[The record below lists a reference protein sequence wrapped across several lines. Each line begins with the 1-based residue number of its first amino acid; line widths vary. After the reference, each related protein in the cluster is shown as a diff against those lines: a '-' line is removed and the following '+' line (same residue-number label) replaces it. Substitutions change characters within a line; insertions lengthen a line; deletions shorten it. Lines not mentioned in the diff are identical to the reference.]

1 MNFQLKKTPSR
12 HRAVTILMAGSYVNQ
27 AVIIIQGFLLMPLYL
42 HFIGVRI
49 YGLWLATGGILAW
62 LGFMDMGL
70 GGLLIQRVSSAYG
83 QRNFKRAMEYFVN
96 GLVVFVCLVLLFCIS
111 IFALSYLIPDLLGAA
126 GPEVPLLRI
135 CFQLAGFA
143 AAIELLNNC
152 LRSFS
157 QALQRP
163 LFTIVCMIVFR
174 ILGLAAII
182 LLLFHNYK
190 LWAVPIG
197 LLINAIP
204 VFFLNIYYSVLLTR
218 KLGGAWKLNK
228 TIIREFYQ
236 LGPVMLA
243 GRMGN
248 SLVTNVEPT
257 IIAIIS
263 SPELAPAFVITKRAA
278 DMIVILVQVI
288 NGAIFPSFA
297 HLYAEGDIE
306 KSRRVLLRILLLCF
320 GTSLIGFC
328 TYLATNREFVHLWVG
343 SEQFLGNEVT
353 LLLALGS
360 LMIVMNLFL
369 SRFII
374 GVGDFIF
381 PSLMI
386 LTEAVIRVCL
396 MVIFL
401 FLIDMPG
408 LPLGM
413 LISCIIFGLIYYKRL
428 DKKFPLLF
436 KLSWGW
442 LRSSLLFIGIFSTG
456 YVVALNAPVL
466 KTWLSFGVYVCLVVS
481 VLLFVSLLLIPA
493 LRSSVSLIPTRF
505 LFKQKES

>member
-1 MNFQLKKTPSR
+1 
-12 HRAVTILMAGSYVNQ
+12 
-27 AVIIIQGFLLMPLYL
+27 
-42 HFIGVRI
+42 
-49 YGLWLATGGILAW
+49 
-62 LGFMDMGL
+62 
-70 GGLLIQRVSSAYG
+70 
-83 QRNFKRAMEYFVN
+83 
-96 GLVVFVCLVLLFCIS
+96 
-111 IFALSYLIPDLLGAA
+111 
-126 GPEVPLLRI
+126 
-135 CFQLAGFA
+135 
-143 AAIELLNNC
+143 
-152 LRSFS
+152 
-157 QALQRP
+157 
-163 LFTIVCMIVFR
+163 
-174 ILGLAAII
+174 
-182 LLLFHNYK
+182 
-190 LWAVPIG
+190 
-197 LLINAIP
+197 
-204 VFFLNIYYSVLLTR
+204 
-218 KLGGAWKLNK
+218 
-228 TIIREFYQ
+228 
-236 LGPVMLA
+236 MLA

-248 SLVTNVEPT
+248 SLVTNIEPT

-320 GTSLIGFC
+320 STSLIGFC
-328 TYLATNREFVHLWVG
+328 TYLAANREFVHLWVG
-343 SEQFLGNEVT
+343 SEHFLGTEVT

-360 LMIVMNLFL
+360 LMVVMNLFL

-401 FLIDMPG
+401 FLFDMPG

-442 LRSSLLFIGIFSTG
+442 LRSSLLFIGVFSIG

-481 VLLFVSLLLIPA
+481 VLLFVSLLFIPA
-493 LRSSVSLIPTRF
+493 LRSSFALIPTRF